1 VPRIAALFIACPL
14 LAQGPDLTTTVR
26 LVVAPTTV
34 ADRSGHY
41 VNGLTEQDFQVYDNG
56 RRVNAHVDVSF
67 VPISLVITVQA
78 SEFSA
83 EALNKVRRIGN
94 LIEPLVTGER
104 GEVALV
110 AFDSEVQ
117 VLQAFTADDT
127 MLRAALLHLVPGDD
141 GGRMIDAVAGSV
153 RLLATRPPARR
164 RVLLVISET
173 RDRGSKHKLAEVL
186 TETQRQNVTIYPLTY
201 SAYTTAFT
209 AKPGTTPPPSGGAG
223 FNLIAIFR
231 EIGRLGKARAAEAF
245 STYTGGRRLS
255 FTRQRGLEEAVARIG
270 EELHSQY
277 LVSFEAAPDARAEF
291 HAIEVRIA
299 GRPDVTVR
307 TRPGY
312 WAAAP

>member
-1 VPRIAALFIACPL
+1 M
-14 LAQGPDLTTTVR
+14 Q

-34 ADRSGHY
+34 ADRSGRY

-56 RRVNAHVDVSF
+56 RRVHAHVDVSF
-67 VPISLVITVQA
+67 VPISLVIAVQA

-127 MLRAALLHLVPGDD
+127 LLRAALLHLTPGDD

-164 RVLLVISET
+164 RVLLLIGES
-173 RDRGSKHKLAEVL
+173 RDRGSKQKLAQVL
-186 TETQRQNVTIYPLTY
+186 TETQRQNVTIYPVTY

-209 AKPGTTPPPSGGAG
+209 AKPGTTPPPSSAG
-223 FNLIAIFR
+223 INLIAIFQ

>member
-1 VPRIAALFIACPL
+1 
-14 LAQGPDLTTTVR
+14 
-26 LVVAPTTV
+26 
-34 ADRSGHY
+34 
-41 VNGLTEQDFQVYDNG
+41 VNGLTEPDFQVYDNG

-67 VPISLVITVQA
+67 VPISLVIAVQA

-117 VLQAFTADDT
+117 VLQPFTSDDA
-127 MLRAALLHLVPGDD
+127 MLRAALLHLAPGDR
-141 GGRMIDAVAGSV
+141 GGRLIDAVAGSV

-164 RVLLVISET
+164 RVVLLIGES
-173 RDRGSKHKLAEVL
+173 RDRGSKQKLAEVL
-186 TETQRQNVTIYPLTY
+186 TETQRQNVTIYPVTY

-209 AKPGTTPPPSGGAG
+209 AKPGTTPPPSSAG
-223 FNLIAIFR
+223 INLIAIFQ